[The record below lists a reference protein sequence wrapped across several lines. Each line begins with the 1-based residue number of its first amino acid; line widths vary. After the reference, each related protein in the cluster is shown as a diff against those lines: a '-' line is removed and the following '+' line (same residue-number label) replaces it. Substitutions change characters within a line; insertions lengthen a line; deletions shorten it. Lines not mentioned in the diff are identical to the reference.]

1 MNKYQRRE
9 SKEVKE
15 LLRVRYRFGFGSAA
29 YRRVRR
35 GHRATMH
42 IFKQHQ
48 AFEQR
53 ALARVRHL
61 VTEDPT

>member
-15 LLRVRYRFGFGSAA
+15 LLRVRYQFGFGSVD

-35 GHRATMH
+35 GHRATMR

-48 AFEQR
+48 AFEQSAF
-53 ALARVRHL
+53 ALVRHL
-61 VTEDPT
+61 VTWDLT

>member
-15 LLRVRYRFGFGSAA
+15 LLRDHYRFGFGSVV

-35 GHRATMH
+35 GHRATMR
-42 IFKQHQ
+42 IFERHQ
-48 AFEQR
+48 VFEQSAF
-53 ALARVRHL
+53 ALVRHL